1 MPDINLD
8 AYTQYC
14 FGGIDQRDR
23 EIGELK
29 LNVSS
34 LWPLDLSP
42 QYRVSGRFND
52 SAGVEIK
59 IDYPSRISST
69 TELEIAEGWLVKFY
83 SRHSK

>member
-1 MPDINLD
+1 MLDINLD

-34 LWPLDLSP
+34 LWPQDPSP
-42 QYRVSGRFND
+42 QYRVSGRFSD
-52 SAGVEIK
+52 SEGVEIK
-59 IDYPSRISST
+59 IDYPFRVIS
-69 TELEIAEGWLVKFY
+69 TEELKTAEDWLMRFY